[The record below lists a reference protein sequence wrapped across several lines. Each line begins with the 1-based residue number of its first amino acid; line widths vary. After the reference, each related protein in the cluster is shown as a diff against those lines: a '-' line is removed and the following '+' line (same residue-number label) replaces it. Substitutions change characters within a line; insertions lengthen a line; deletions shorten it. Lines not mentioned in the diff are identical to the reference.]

1 MIQTKKAATRSG
13 TMLRQC
19 ARQGSNAAG
28 RASRAIRWVAFAGVA
43 FLLQA
48 CGQTTQSSWI
58 EAPLVADAYS
68 NDADYFPYEPKLL
81 VNSDANAQLKFSYAT
96 LPNGVLSKLL
106 VDEANTRVTVDEE
119 SYTLDAGKVASARLV
134 LYVDK
139 VITPGYLRIVSAHQ
153 TGTDCFG
160 REDLAPA
167 CGHLVDSTNGGAATN
182 ADNPAQPLRI
192 TDPGFYSFDVT
203 KLVKHR
209 LANGVESMVVVAPF
223 LDPGTAT
230 GSFEFASKEQ
240 QTGQAHVL
248 HQPQLLITLSD
259 VAGVNTNAP
268 AATSVRQSSTDPAV
282 ATQNFSRDE
291 NLWMNGASGNRAYAL
306 IGLPPPPTGP
316 FSLRFAL
323 NQMGSVAGKQTMV
336 VFVNERVADQATAQ
350 PEAQFYR
357 RRKFNVVGQV
367 VNSWNDG
374 WAEPPGSALI
384 ANVPLDRGAQNQ
396 TLFIDM
402 GSHYVTTLADAY
414 TANRTQDLA
423 VAASTNLQMPV
434 TLDSD
439 DNTKTGRVPR
449 FVTVFKPDAG
459 DLWESPFNFD
469 RGDSVHTHN
478 YCLYRVD
485 DSCNASLSMRAR
497 LGQAF
502 ARSGNPIIIDPRA
515 TIPGGGYLP
524 YVTPINIAVPT
535 TGASVVMVT
544 DPNPENQG
552 FGGGFGGTGYFIHD
566 AKANR
571 IAGQYQGIIS
581 MPGHNLRAVIQF
593 ENLPLP
599 TPSLNG
605 PTAISMA
612 PGATSVVVSADA
624 PTPFRLSVED
634 PVNANIDDTTRWIIT
649 SSNPNDT
656 MPGEIQQSD
665 GSAAFAV
672 TFFGPG
678 SRTVTATSKG
688 DNTIT
693 ATMGVVVQQ
702 TALTSQVITFTSTP
716 PVLPAVGGAYTVTA
730 AGGDSGN
737 PVVFTID
744 AASTA
749 GACTVTGSVVTFAG
763 AGTCTINAN
772 QAGNATYAAAAQAQQ
787 TFVIP
792 VTYTGTTVPTG
803 GAGGAASASFTGG
816 GATCRFDHSATGFM
830 AASALPPG
838 RVAPQ
843 GAFRFKLVD
852 CTPGATVRITTT
864 WPQPVAG
871 FTKYGKASSGASSAS
886 FFAPKN
892 LAINGHTVSFDLTDG
907 QLGDDDWAPNGV
919 MVDPVIPLAAA
930 ALATAIPTLNE
941 WVLLLATAALAAMA
955 LPGLRRRQG

>member
-1 MIQTKKAATRSG
+1 
-13 TMLRQC
+13 
-19 ARQGSNAAG
+19 
-28 RASRAIRWVAFAGVA
+28 
-43 FLLQA
+43 
-48 CGQTTQSSWI
+48 
-58 EAPLVADAYS
+58 
-68 NDADYFPYEPKLL
+68 
-81 VNSDANAQLKFSYAT
+81 
-96 LPNGVLSKLL
+96 
-106 VDEANTRVTVDEE
+106 
-119 SYTLDAGKVASARLV
+119 
-134 LYVDK
+134 VDK
-139 VITPGYLRIVSAHQ
+139 VTAPGYVRIVGAHQ
-153 TGTDCFG
+153 AGSDCFG
-160 REDLAPA
+160 REDLAPD
-167 CGHLVDSTNGGAATN
+167 CGHLVDSTDGGAATD
-182 ADNPAQPLRI
+182 ADSPAQPLRI

-203 KLVKHR
+203 KLVKYR
-209 LANGVESMVVVAPF
+209 LANGVESMMVVAPF
-223 LDPGTAT
+223 LDPGNAT
-230 GSFEFASKEQ
+230 GSFELASKEQ

-259 VAGVNTNAP
+259 VAGVTTNAP

-282 ATQNFSRDE
+282 ATENFSRDE

-367 VNSWNDG
+367 VNSWDDG

-384 ANVPLDRGAQNQ
+384 ANVPLDRDAQNQ
-396 TLFIDM
+396 TLLVDM
-402 GSHYVTTLADAY
+402 GSHYVTTLAEAY
-414 TANRTQDLA
+414 AANRTQDFA
-423 VAASTNLQMPV
+423 VAASTNLQVPV

-469 RGDSVHTHN
+469 RGDSVHTRR

-497 LGQAF
+497 LGQVF
-502 ARSGNPIIIDPRA
+502 ARTSNPIIIDPRA

-524 YVTPINIAVPT
+524 YVTPINVAVPA
-535 TGASVVMVT
+535 TGASVVMMT

-552 FGGGFGGTGYFIHD
+552 FGGGFGGTGYYIYD
-566 AKANR
+566 ARANR
-571 IAGQYQGIIS
+571 VAGQYQGIIS
-581 MPGHNLRAVIQF
+581 MPGHNLRAVIHF

-599 TPSLNG
+599 APSLGG
-605 PTAISMA
+605 PATIDMV
-612 PGATSVVVSADA
+612 PGAVSVTVGANA
-624 PTPFRLSVED
+624 PAPFRLTVAD

-649 SSNPNDT
+649 SSNPGDT
-656 MPGEIQQSD
+656 MPGEIQQSE
-665 GSAAFAV
+665 GSAAFAA
-672 TFFGPG
+672 TFAGPG
-678 SRTVTATSKG
+678 SRTLTATSKG

-693 ATMGVVVQQ
+693 ATMSIVVQQ

-716 PVLPAVGGAYTVTA
+716 PVLPAVGGTYTVTA

-737 PVVFTID
+737 PVTFTID

-763 AGTCTINAN
+763 AGTCTVNAN
-772 QAGNATYAAAAQAQQ
+772 QAGNATYAAAVQAQQ

-792 VTYTGTTVPTG
+792 VTYTGTTVPTS
-803 GAGGAASASFTGG
+803 GAGGPASASFTGG

-871 FTKYGKASSGASSAS
+871 FTKYGRASSGAASAS
-886 FFAPKN
+886 FFAPRN
-892 LAINGHTVSFDLTDG
+892 LTIDGNAVSFDLTDG
-907 QLGDDDWAPNGV
+907 QLGDDDWAQNGV
-919 MVDPVIPLAAA
+919 MVDPVMPLAAA
-930 ALATAIPTLNE
+930 GLAAAIPTLSE
-941 WVLLLATAALAAMA
+941 WGVLLTGAALAAMA
-955 LPGLRRRQG
+955 LLGLRRRRG